1 MKFHFVRENRKT
13 WPVRV
18 ICAVLGIS
26 ASGFYAWS
34 SRSESKR
41 TTANRQLLEQI
52 RRIHIDSSGTY
63 GSPRVHAALRRTG
76 QLVGRSR
83 VETLMRGAGLHG
95 LAALPRRA
103 RTTDSRHNYPIAPNR
118 LARNFTAQV
127 PNQVWLADL
136 TYIAT
141 GEGWLYLAAIL
152 DGCTRKIVGWSM
164 RDTLHTEIALDALA
178 MALERQRPGAGLIH
192 HSDRGIQYA
201 AEAYRQTLAAAN
213 ITPSMSRKGNCWDNA
228 PMESFFHTLK
238 TERVHHRIYA
248 TKEQARRDLFAY
260 IEGFYNS
267 RRLHSALGY
276 LSPAEMERTAA

>member
-1 MKFHFVRENRKT
+1 MKFHFIKENSM

-18 ICAVLGIS
+18 MCAVLEVS
-26 ASGFYAWS
+26 TSGYYAW
-34 SRSESKR
+34 RNRAESKR
-41 TTANRQLLEQI
+41 TTANRQLLGEI
-52 RRIHIDSSGTY
+52 RRIHLDSSGTY
-63 GSPRVHAALRRTG
+63 GSPRIHAVLCRTG
-76 QLVGRSR
+76 QPVGRSR
-83 VETLMRGAGLHG
+83 VETLMRCAGLRG
-95 LAALPRRA
+95 LAALPRRP
-103 RTTDSRHNYPIAPNR
+103 RTTDSRHSYPIAPNR
-118 LARNFTAQV
+118 LARNFTAQK

-136 TYIAT
+136 TYIPT

-178 MALERQRPGAGLIH
+178 MALQRQRPGAGLIH

-201 AEAYRQTLAAAN
+201 AEAYRQILAAAN

-238 TERVHHRIYA
+238 TERVHHRVYA
-248 TKEQARRDLFAY
+248 TRDLARRDIFAY

-267 RRLHSALGY
+267 HRLHSALGY
-276 LSPAEMERTAA
+276 ISPADMERKAA

>member
-1 MKFHFVRENRKT
+1 MRFSFIQENCAA

-18 ICAVLGIS
+18 MCAVLGIS
-26 ASGFYAWS
+26 ASGYYAWR
-34 SRSESKR
+34 SRVASKR
-41 TTANRQLLEQI
+41 TTANRQLLDQI
-52 RRIHIDSSGTY
+52 QRIHTDSSGTY
-63 GSPRVHAALRRTG
+63 GSPRIHAVLRRTG
-76 QLVGRSR
+76 QPVGR
-83 VETLMRGAGLHG
+83 ETLMRRAGLRG
-95 LAALPRRA
+95 LAALPRRT

-118 LARNFTAQV
+118 LARNFTAQK

-136 TYIAT
+136 TYIPT
-141 GEGWLYLAAIL
+141 GQGWLYLAAIL
-152 DGCTRKIVGWSM
+152 DVCTRKIVGWSM
-164 RDTLHTEIALDALA
+164 RDTLHTEIASEALV
-178 MALERQRPGAGLIH
+178 MSLERQRPGAGLIH

-201 AEAYRQTLAAAN
+201 AEAYRQVLAAAN

-267 RRLHSALGY
+267 HRLHSSLGY
-276 LSPAEMERTAA
+276 LSPAEVERAAA